1 MEGRYPSSM
10 QSVSESWNRARQ
22 LEAQGSWDQAR
33 SLYEAILASEPLHV
47 PARLRMSR
55 FEQSADCYLAAKQ
68 HLSLAASA
76 IRERHGMQVIGY
88 VTARLL
94 EFAEEGEVASLIL
107 SLDWSDPEV
116 IRQSPV
122 LAQHLWVAGR
132 YEDALR
138 FLDAVATR
146 VPAHHLLWFT
156 RANVLRYLGDM
167 TGAERAYEACLSLSP
182 NFADA
187 HWALATHARAQ
198 PPLARVARIREA
210 LNHAPDAGLEQ
221 AHLFYALFREYDA
234 AGEIDEAW
242 SALWQGAAIMRGR
255 LVFDPERET
264 ERMEEL
270 MRCAVAA
277 LRPES
282 DALPVPVF
290 ILGMPR
296 TGTTLLDRILSNHSL
311 VRSLGERNDLAA
323 AVSETWGRFFRSAL
337 HADPRELL
345 TQLDFGKAGD
355 LYLQRLRRLAPQARY
370 AIDKNPQNLFS
381 IPIILQ
387 ALPQARI
394 LCLRRDPMDAC
405 FSNLKELFQGD
416 AYPYSYALDELAD
429 HCLRVRRW
437 MEHWQG
443 AASHSVRIVDY
454 EDIVEDPDAAIAA
467 VLEFLGLEL
476 QGGLSEITRNTAPVS
491 TASSSQVRE
500 SIHARGVGAW
510 KRYAQQLEPLRAR
523 LSA

>member
-1 MEGRYPSSM
+1 M
-10 QSVSESWNRARQ
+10 QSVSENWNRARQ
-22 LEAQGSWDQAR
+22 FEAQGSWDQAR
-33 SLYEAILASEPLHV
+33 SLYEAILAREPLHV

-68 HLSLAASA
+68 HLSRAASA

-107 SLDWSDPEV
+107 SLDWSDAEV

-122 LAQHLWVAGR
+122 LAQHLWLAGR

-138 FLDAVATR
+138 FLDAIATR
-146 VPAHHLLWFT
+146 VPAHHLLSFT
-156 RANVLRYLGDM
+156 RANILRYLGDM
-167 TGAERAYEACLSLSP
+167 KGAERAYEACLSLSP
-182 NFADA
+182 KFADA
-187 HWALATHARAQ
+187 HWALATHTRAQ

-210 LNHAPDAGLEQ
+210 LQHAPDGGIEQ

-234 AGEIDEAW
+234 ANDADEAW
-242 SALWQGAAIMRGR
+242 SALSQGAAIMRKR
-255 LVFDPERET
+255 LAFDSQRE
-264 ERMEEL
+264 
-270 MRCAVAA
+270 AA
-277 LRPES
+277 RIEALLRT
-282 DALPVPVF
+282 PVPVMRLASDVMPVPIF
-290 ILGMPR
+290 IVGMPR
-296 TGTTLLDRILSNHSL
+296 TGTTLLDRMLSNHSL
-311 VRSLGERNDLAA
+311 VASLGERNDLAA
-323 AVSETWGRFFRSAL
+323 AVSEASGRFFRSAV
-337 HADPRELL
+337 HGDHRELL

-355 LYLQRLRRLAPQARY
+355 LYLQRLRLVAPQASY
-370 AIDKNPQNLFS
+370 AIDKNPQNLFN

-416 AYPYSYALDELAD
+416 AYPHSYALDELAG

-443 AASHSVRIVDY
+443 AAPESVRIVDY
-454 EDIVEDPDAAIAA
+454 EDIVRDPDAAIAG
-467 VLEFLGLEL
+467 VLEFVGLEL
-476 QGGLSEITRNTAPVS
+476 QGGLSEITRNSAPVS

-510 KRYAQQLEPLRAR
+510 KRYAQQLEPLRVR
-523 LSA
+523 LGA